1 MIYVGHHFY
10 AVQIQDRWPLNAFE
24 YERVAVQ
31 PSVDE
36 SKFTGY
42 SIGCWDNDIVNIQF
56 GSIAYTRIVCRGSS
70 VYWEL
75 VFQGICI
82 RIITEYIP
90 KFEIVYT
97 RFYCRIKWIEKFR
110 EIIVIN
116 HGRRCM
122 PPCIWQLL
130 LQPGVAFSFQFLL
143 WNLWQDL
150 KVH

>member
-116 HGRRCM
+116 HGRRWYSGVSGQCSHTIYSVLQ
-122 PPCIWQLL
+122 IWY
-130 LQPGVAFSFQFLL
+130 FSSIFMYYC
-143 WNLWQDL
+143 D
-150 KVH
+150 